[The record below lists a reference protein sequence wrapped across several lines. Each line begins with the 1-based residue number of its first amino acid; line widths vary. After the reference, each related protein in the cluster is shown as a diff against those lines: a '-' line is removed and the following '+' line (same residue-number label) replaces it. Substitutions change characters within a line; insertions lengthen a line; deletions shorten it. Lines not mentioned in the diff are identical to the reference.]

1 MDIQNDEL
9 LEEIDKELSQPVKAS
24 KKRRTSPL
32 LWMVLLVIILGISAF
47 FILRQTLG
55 IELSFFTTPTTTP
68 SQTIEPTST
77 PSPTLLL
84 AQPTKTEGFT
94 PEPTEVQPSATAT
107 TAKITNTV
115 TAFPTA
121 TYTATIE
128 GEVIIPT
135 PSATYRWYLRRN
147 TATLRPT
154 RTPTFTRTPTI
165 TPTPTPREPE
175 LRIDSP
181 GPLSKVVSPL
191 YINMRIA
198 PGADGTVLI
207 ELTGEDGRLIN
218 SYSLYGGVGRHYQMQ
233 HYLEFD
239 IPGAG
244 EFGRLTLSVR
254 DVYGRITSLSS
265 VDIVLLKL
273 GSDENN
279 PAVNLLDPYIF
290 WNPKKNET
298 VSGGVLWI
306 DGLAYS
312 VNESPVIVELLTK
325 SGDVIATRQ
334 ILLPEVKEGF
344 THARFDVGLP
354 YAVDGLTSA
363 LLVMRQESDN
373 RLEGTVFLSSVP
385 ILLEP

>member
-9 LEEIDKELSQPVKAS
+9 LEEVDKELSQPVKAS

-84 AQPTKTEGFT
+84 AQPTKTEGFS

-147 TATLRPT
+147 TAT
-154 RTPTFTRTPTI
+154 
-165 TPTPTPREPE
+165 
-175 LRIDSP
+175 
-181 GPLSKVVSPL
+181 
-191 YINMRIA
+191 
-198 PGADGTVLI
+198 
-207 ELTGEDGRLIN
+207 
-218 SYSLYGGVGRHYQMQ
+218 
-233 HYLEFD
+233 
-239 IPGAG
+239 
-244 EFGRLTLSVR
+244 
-254 DVYGRITSLSS
+254 
-265 VDIVLLKL
+265 
-273 GSDENN
+273 
-279 PAVNLLDPYIF
+279 
-290 WNPKKNET
+290 
-298 VSGGVLWI
+298 
-306 DGLAYS
+306 
-312 VNESPVIVELLTK
+312 
-325 SGDVIATRQ
+325 
-334 ILLPEVKEGF
+334 
-344 THARFDVGLP
+344 
-354 YAVDGLTSA
+354 
-363 LLVMRQESDN
+363 
-373 RLEGTVFLSSVP
+373 
-385 ILLEP
+385 